1 MSQFI
6 LVLLGFLAVL
16 VLVIASA
23 IRRKLRFKKRLAT
36 AWGSRERVDCRP
48 DRESSLYESFLLD
61 EEAGTYDSLVD
72 DQTWGDLDFF
82 DIFQDI
88 DTAAQSSLGSEYLY
102 SKLRLLHFEAD

>member
-6 LVLLGFLAVL
+6 VVLLGFLAVL
-16 VLVIASA
+16 VFVIASA
-23 IRRKLRFKKRLAT
+23 IRRKLRFKKRLAA

-48 DRESSLYESFLLD
+48 DSESSLYESFLLD

-82 DIFQDI
+82 WYF
-88 DTAAQSSLGSEYLY
+88 SGY
-102 SKLRLLHFEAD
+102 